1 MDRRQA
7 VSGLAAACL
16 AAPLAGTARAQNAVA
31 DFYRGK
37 QITLLVGYGPGG
49 GYDITARL
57 VARYLGKY
65 IPGHPDIVVQNM
77 PGAGSMRAANYTY
90 VNAPKDGTTFALIAR
105 DTPLLGLLGVDPN
118 VKFDVH
124 KFGWVGSS
132 SSYAND
138 AYVLVL
144 GPKAPVH
151 TIAEARKPD
160 SPPLVLGGTGAG
172 GTDADVP
179 KILRDTIGIR
189 IKQVL
194 GYTATPAIVL
204 AVERGEVDGRTFDY
218 SYVKKSR
225 PQWLKPDSGFHILV
239 QFARRTRHP
248 DLPDVPTARE
258 LALDAKARELIVF
271 AETPLLTMARP
282 YVAPPG
288 VPPERLAA
296 LRTAFDAAHRDPAF
310 IAEGNK
316 LGVDISPVTADAIEP
331 RARRHGARIAC
342 RARLHEEAD
351 GGRQG
356 LSERGWPRAPA
367 PAIQRATTSDWR
379 SAGFR

>member
-7 VSGLAAACL
+7 VAAMAGAL
-16 AAPLAGTARAQNAVA
+16 FSPLGVARAQSAVA

-37 QITLLVGYGPGG
+37 QITLIVGYGPGG

-65 IPGHPDIVVQNM
+65 IPGNPDVVVQNM

-90 VNAPKDGTTFALIAR
+90 VNAPKDGTTFTLIAR
-105 DTPLLGLLGVDPN
+105 DMPLLGLLGADPN
-118 VKFDVH
+118 VQFDVR
-124 KFGWVGSS
+124 KFSWLGSS

-144 GPKAPVH
+144 GPKAPV
-151 TIAEARKPD
+151 TSIAEARKPD
-160 SPPLVLGGTGAG
+160 TPPLVLGGTGQG

-194 GYTATPAIVL
+194 GYTSTPSIVL

-218 SYVKKSR
+218 SYVETSR

-248 DLPDVPTARE
+248 HLPTVPTARE

-282 YVAPPG
+282 YVAPPDI
-288 VPPERLAA
+288 PADRLAA
-296 LRTAFDAAHRDPAF
+296 LRMAFEAAHRDPKF
-310 IAEGNK
+310 LAESQK
-316 LGVDISPVTADAIEP
+316 LGVDISPVGADAIGHALDDMAHASPEVFAYMK
-331 RARRHGARIAC
+331 RLMAGA
-342 RARLHEEAD
+342 
-351 GGRQG
+351 
-356 LSERGWPRAPA
+356 
-367 PAIQRATTSDWR
+367 
-379 SAGFR
+379 SAG

>member
-1 MDRRQA
+1 MPPALPRR
-7 VSGLAAACL
+7 C
-16 AAPLAGTARAQNAVA
+16 AGTARAQNAVD

-57 VARYLGKY
+57 VARYSANTFPA
-65 IPGHPDIVVQNM
+65 IPT
-77 PGAGSMRAANYTY
+77 SWCRTCRARARCAPPTHLR
-90 VNAPKDGTTFALIAR
+90 NAPKDGTAFALIAR

-118 VKFDVH
+118 VKFDLH
-124 KFGWVGSS
+124 KFGWIGSS

-218 SYVKKSR
+218 SYVKTSR

-258 LALDAKARELIVF
+258 LALDADARELIVF

-282 YVAPPG
+282 MRRRPACRPNGWRRCARRSMP
-288 VPPERLAA
+288 
-296 LRTAFDAAHRDPAF
+296 RTAIRFHRGGQQARRRYQPGHGGRDQ
-310 IAEGNK
+310 
-316 LGVDISPVTADAIEP
+316 P
-331 RARRHGARIAC
+331 RARRHGARIAR

-356 LSERGWPRAPA
+356 LSERG
-367 PAIQRATTSDWR
+367 
-379 SAGFR
+379 

>member
-16 AAPLAGTARAQNAVA
+16 AAPFAGTASAQAAVA

-37 QITLLVGYGPGG
+37 QITLLVGYAPGG

-57 VARYLGKY
+57 VARYIGKY

-118 VKFDVH
+118 VRFDVH

-144 GPKAPVH
+144 GPKAPAH

-160 SPPLVLGGTGAG
+160 TPPLVLGGTGAG

-218 SYVKKSR
+218 SYVKTSR
-225 PQWLKPDSGFHILV
+225 PQWLKSDSGFGILV

-248 DLPDVPTARE
+248 DLPNVPTARE
-258 LALDAKARELIVF
+258 LAIDAKARELIVF

-282 YVAPPG
+282 YAAPPD

-296 LRTAFDAAHRDPAF
+296 LRSAFDAAHHDPDF
-310 IAEGNK
+310 IAESEK
-316 LGVDISPVTADAIEP
+316 LGIDISPVTADAIVHALDDMAHASP
-331 RARRHGARIAC
+331 TVLDYMKKLMAGAK
-342 RARLHEEAD
+342 
-351 GGRQG
+351 GG
-356 LSERGWPRAPA
+356 
-367 PAIQRATTSDWR
+367 
-379 SAGFR
+379 